1 MIMTDN
7 EKNQQ
12 EMIFQLQMFEQQIN
26 QLQQQIQAVEQ
37 AVIDMK
43 TLNYDLDEL
52 VGKKDKE
59 ILAAI
64 GRGIFAK
71 AKLISEE
78 LVVDAGGKNFAT
90 KSISET
96 KEMISQQIEKLQ
108 KAKKELENNLEQ
120 VGRELERVWSEGQK
134 K

>member
-12 EMIFQLQMFEQQIN
+12 EMIFQLQMFEQQID

-64 GRGIFAK
+64 GRGIFANPNPDK
-71 AKLISEE
+71 SLELKYSKIYGLTHLSIYILKKFKKKVYEKEVVYLIN
-78 LVVDAGGKNFAT
+78 LFQILIM
-90 KSISET
+90 SIGY
-96 KEMISQQIEKLQ
+96 L
-108 KAKKELENNLEQ
+108 LL
-120 VGRELERVWSEGQK
+120 L
-134 K
+134 